1 MPIESCA
8 KIAQKARMYNR
19 EEEGNRHGGQEDPRK
34 RGMRRT
40 KTATDGWVAKAG
52 GFCNP
57 TVSNKGGGKGPT
69 GAMGFM
75 GFMGFMEVIGLIGP
89 IGLMGVIMTYNWE

>member
-34 RGMRRT
+34 RGIRRT
-40 KTATDGWVAKAG
+40 KTATDGGEGILQKPVAFATQP
-52 GFCNP
+52 FRIR
-57 TVSNKGGGKGPT
+57 GGKGPY
-69 GAMGFM
+69 GSYGSYGIYGSYRAYR
-75 GFMGFMEVIGLIGP
+75 
-89 IGLMGVIMTYNWE
+89 TYRTYGNYNDL